1 MKKSVTILSLIIL
14 AFSSLLVVSCRRIES
29 NKNTNH
35 INNISNNKKNDI
47 SNFKE
52 KYGKE
57 NNKNSDLNN
66 TTIEKQSLNKNNM
79 QSDRPIEKNDNT
91 DVLSEEKERI
101 LELLKD
107 LGNKTGITELAEE
120 LITRK
125 EYLLGKQIQDKK
137 WSEYKKKIL
146 DLFRRKQ
153 YEEIKDELTKLLN
166 ESAKID
172 TNKRTVED
180 KLKTYKDISINE
192 NLKDGILEE
201 FRYFFEKNFNEK
213 RDKETSDTVKNF
225 IEEINKL
232 ISQKNTEE
240 LKNKLFKLVDEIS
253 QLEKTQ
259 K

>member
-1 MKKSVTILSLIIL
+1 MKKGVTILSLITF
-14 AFSSLLVVSCRRIES
+14 AFSSLLVVSCKRTES

-35 INNISNNKKNDI
+35 INNVSNDKDNIFNSREKDI
-47 SNFKE
+47 KE
-52 KYGKE
+52 S
-57 NNKNSDLNN
+57 NKNSDLNN
-66 TTIEKQSLNKNNM
+66 TITEGHSPNKNDM
-79 QSDRPIEKNDNT
+79 QSDQPIERNNNL
-91 DVLSEEKERI
+91 DVLSEEKERV
-101 LELLKD
+101 LELLKG
-107 LGNKTGITELAEE
+107 LGNKSEITKFAEE
-120 LITRK
+120 LINKR
-125 EYLLGKQIQDKK
+125 EYLLGRQIQDKK

-146 DLFRRKQ
+146 DLFDTKQ
-153 YEEIKDELTKLLN
+153 YKKIKDELIELLN
-166 ESAKID
+166 EAGRNG

-225 IEEINKL
+225 IDEINKL

-240 LKNKLFKLVDEIS
+240 LKNKLFKLVDKIS